1 MRCLVMYDIS
11 DDRVRQRVADAC
23 LDYGLQRLQLS
34 AFVGDLSRA
43 HQRELF
49 TVIGERVGKAG
60 ANVQLFPLNEQCW
73 EGRRVLE
80 VKTEA

>member
-1 MRCLVMYDIS
+1 MHCLLIYDIS

-23 LDYGLQRLQLS
+23 LDYGLRRLQWS
-34 AFVGDLSRA
+34 AFVGDLSRT

-49 TVIGERVGKAG
+49 VVIRERVGKAG
-60 ANVQLFPLNEQCW
+60 ASVVLFPLYEQSW

-80 VKTEA
+80 QEGG